1 MENYNY
7 VDRMFTMKK
16 RLIVFL
22 ERIEKIKDRD
32 NLKRFMQEFEP
43 GKFILHLE
51 EILACYD
58 PEKKDSSS
66 KDDYMALWPVYSR
79 LREFINDVGSG
90 KRNGPKYDIDEYKII
105 LKELLG

>member
-16 RLIVFL
+16 RLIGFL

-32 NLKRFMQEFEP
+32 NLKSFMQEFEP

-51 EILACYD
+51 EILACD
-58 PEKKDSSS
+58 KPEKKDRASN
-66 KDDYMALWPVYSR
+66 DDYMALWPVYSR
-79 LREFINDVGSG
+79 LREFIKNVESG
-90 KRNGPKYDIDEYKII
+90 KRSSLRYDIDEYKII